1 MIFQCAI
8 CDDEPTVAHA
18 TKSKVD
24 DILSKLDI
32 SYRISIYTNSKQLLF
47 EMDGCNQ
54 FDLLIIDI
62 EMPEVSGLKIAEI
75 ANKYYKNSLVILLT
89 SHLNYAI
96 EGYEMNVFRFIPKE
110 QTDER
115 LERYV
120 VDAVKMITN
129 VLQKS
134 YVVKRHDLVEKVF
147 YNDIFYITKD
157 GKNSILHLG
166 NRDSIRVRKPLAV
179 VLQEL
184 NSEEF
189 VYIDRGCI
197 ANMSNLHRLHNR
209 EWLCENGEM
218 LMMSTAAYST
228 IKPKLLEFWS
238 KSIVE

>member
-1 MIFQCAI
+1 MILHCAI
-8 CDDEPTVAHA
+8 CDDEPIVAHA

-24 DILSKLDI
+24 NILSKLDI
-32 SYRISIYTNSKQLLF
+32 SYEISIYTCSKQLLF

-62 EMPEVSGLKIAEI
+62 EMPEVSGFKIAEI
-75 ANKYYKNSLVILLT
+75 AKRYYKNSLVIFLT
-89 SHLNYAI
+89 SHINYAI

-110 QTDER
+110 QADER

-120 VDAVKMITN
+120 VDAVKMITD

-134 YVVKRHDLVEKVF
+134 YVVKRHDFVEKIF
-147 YNDIFYITKD
+147 YNDINYITKD

-197 ANMSNLHRLHNR
+197 ANMSNLHRLNNR

-218 LMMSTAAYST
+218 LMMSAAAYST
-228 IKPKLLEFWS
+228 IKPKLLAFWS
-238 KSIVE
+238 KTIVE